1 MRLSDV
7 AEVQIG
13 FPFRGRVVHDPAG
26 GVLVVQM
33 KDIGDDGRLR
43 VEDAIRV
50 NLPSAGRRHLLR
62 RGDLLFRSRG
72 RSNTAAVFDDQAERA
87 VLAAPLI
94 LIRPRRGVTP
104 AYLAWFL
111 NSPPTQAA
119 LARLASGTS
128 VQVIN
133 AESVKDLEIPLPSI
147 ERQEA
152 IAHVAALASRER
164 ELENRIAELRRRAI
178 EARLMRHAKDSR
190 RIPG

>member
-1 MRLSDV
+1 
-7 AEVQIG
+7 
-13 FPFRGRVVHDPAG
+13 
-26 GVLVVQM
+26 
-33 KDIGDDGRLR
+33 
-43 VEDAIRV
+43 
-50 NLPSAGRRHLLR
+50 
-62 RGDLLFRSRG
+62 
-72 RSNTAAVFDDQAERA
+72 
-87 VLAAPLI
+87 
-94 LIRPRRGVTP
+94 
-104 AYLAWFL
+104 
-111 NSPPTQAA
+111 
-119 LARLASGTS
+119 